1 MPAIGVRVKA
11 HPASARAI
19 GRRQG
24 FGTGKRNAWPAVK
37 NRRAEKIRICGFFP
51 HGHRGCC
58 AAATR
63 VGNLVAPLCRHEA
76 NYLHRIQWCPG
87 KTALFHS
94 TLEPQA
100 STFRL
105 AVAENQPLRHKR
117 AKQNRMISIRSFAPF
132 TSRLREFISRCS
144 ADEDQFD
151 HLASALFALQF
162 ARVEPYRRFCETR
175 GVRPDKIT
183 HWTEIPPVP
192 TEAFKERDISSLP
205 PCERTTI
212 FRSSGT
218 TAQRPSRHFH
228 SAESLAIYESSILP
242 WFKQHLLPDRERFQF
257 ISLTPPPGLVRDSS
271 LVHMLGT
278 VQREF
283 GSAETRFTG
292 TIDAAGAWVLD
303 HGAALTALR
312 SAIDA
317 QRSLAILGTAFSFVH
332 LLSLLSLRDV
342 CLRLPVGSR
351 VMETGGYK
359 GRSRALPKAE
369 LHAHITRH
377 LGVPASHIVCEY
389 GMSELSS
396 QAYDCVA
403 GYHPSGLNA
412 STLQRTF
419 HFPPWARVRIVSP
432 ETGRQVGEGETG
444 LIQVYD
450 LANVWSV
457 MAVQTEDLGI
467 RRGDGFEL
475 LGRAALA
482 EQRGCSLMNS

>member
-94 TLEPQA
+94 TPESQA

-162 ARVEPYRRFCETR
+162 ARVEPYRRLCETR
-175 GVRPDKIT
+175 GVTPVKIR

-192 TEAFKERDISSLP
+192 AAAFKEFELSSLAVAG
-205 PCERTTI
+205 RTTV
-212 FRSSGT
+212 FHSSGT
-218 TAQRPSRHFH
+218 TDQRPSRHFH
-228 SAESLAIYESSILP
+228 NAQSLAIYQASLAP
-242 WFKQHLLPDRERFQF
+242 WFKAHLLPDAEEFAF
-257 ISLTPPPGLVRDSS
+257 VILTPSPDLAPHSS
-271 LVHMLGT
+271 LAHMLQT
-278 VQREF
+278 ARREF
-283 GSAETRFTG
+283 GSPSSLFVGNVET
-292 TIDAAGAWVLD
+292 DGAWRLD
-303 HGAALTALR
+303 YEATLAALHRATQAKRPVVL
-312 SAIDA
+312 
-317 QRSLAILGTAFSFVH
+317 LGTAFSFVH
-332 LLSLLSLRDV
+332 LLDHLVADNLFLA
-342 CLRLPVGSR
+342 LPPGSR

-369 LHAHITRH
+369 LHALITRH
-377 LGVPASHIVCEY
+377 FNVPASHIVCEY

-396 QAYDCVA
+396 QAYDRVA
-403 GYHPSGLNA
+403 GHHASGLNV

-419 HFPPWARVRIVSP
+419 HFPPWARVKTVSP
-432 ETGRQVGEGETG
+432 ETGQQVCEGESG

-457 MAVQTEDLGI
+457 AAIQTEDLGI

-475 LGRAALA
+475 LGRAAPA
-482 EQRGCSLMNS
+482 EPRGCSLMNF